1 MLPLGLRN
9 ANPGNLR
16 VGPIAWQGQIGEN
29 KGFVVFDTL
38 RNGLRALARLLL
50 IYQDRYG
57 INTVRK
63 TIERWA
69 PSSENDTEAYI
80 AAACAVLECKPDDRF
95 NFSDA
100 NFLFWMI
107 TAIGSHENGA
117 KAFAENV
124 SDFEIEAAIAEAMA

>member
-9 ANPGNLR
+9 RNPGNIR
-16 VGPIAWQGQIGEN
+16 IGPIAWQGQIGEN
-29 KGFVVFDTL
+29 KGFAVFDTM
-38 RNGLRALARLLL
+38 RNGLRALVRLLL

-69 PSSENDTEAYI
+69 PSTENNTEAYI
-80 AAACAVLECKPDDRF
+80 AAACAVLECKPDDKF
-95 NFSDA
+95 NFHNTD
-100 NFLFWMI
+100 FLFWMT

-124 SDFEIEAAIAEAMA
+124 SDADIEAAIAEALA